1 MEKIAFLGLGRM
13 GLPMARRLAA
23 AGHPLTVWNRSPGR
37 ADGLTENRT
46 EDRSEDR
53 PGGVTVAATPAEA
66 VRGADVVVTMLS
78 DPAAV
83 AEVAGRCAAQ
93 LAPSALWIDMS
104 SIGPRATAELRDR
117 LPDGV
122 ALVDAPVIGSVGPAA
137 TGDLV
142 VFAGGEDADV
152 DRAQPVLERL
162 GRVRRCGG
170 PGSGAALKVVVIGA
184 IVASV
189 TALGEVVAVADELGV
204 PREQVREVL
213 SVGPLAGVVARAF
226 STESDFPVRLAAKDL
241 ALAGGGPVLRA
252 AREVLL
258 ADPSIAERD
267 LSAVVP
273 APRAAAV

>member
-37 ADGLTENRT
+37 AGGLAGATE
-46 EDRSEDR
+46 
-53 PGGVTVAATPAEA
+53 ATTPVEA

-78 DPAAV
+78 TPAAV
-83 AEVAGRCAAQ
+83 AEVADRFTTG
-93 LAPSALWIDMS
+93 LAPGALWIDMS
-104 SIGPRATAELRDR
+104 SIGPRATAELRAR
-117 LPDGV
+117 LPYGV

-142 VFAGGEDADV
+142 VFAGGEDADL

-170 PGSGAALKVVVIGA
+170 PGAGAALKVVVIGA

-189 TALGEVVAVADELGV
+189 TVVGEILAVADELGV
-204 PREQVREVL
+204 PREQAREVL
-213 SVGPLAGVVARAF
+213 SAGPLAGVVARAH

-241 ALAGGGPVLRA
+241 ALAGGGPVLSA

-258 ADPSIAERD
+258 ADPSIAEQD
-267 LSAVVP
+267 LSAVVD
-273 APRAAAV
+273 ALRRG